1 MVINLGNS
9 LVDAF
14 GQRKCEKWE
23 DEASRERLLDIVRL
37 TESEPEMMGMS
48 PHFLVVARK

>member
-14 GQRKCEKWE
+14 GQRKCEKWGFLCFL
-23 DEASRERLLDIVRL
+23 SF
-37 TESEPEMMGMS
+37 GMTQKKMI
-48 PHFLVVARK
+48 LEK